1 LTTML
6 VLLAKH
12 GVVNTTQARPS
23 QVSHGCIHA
32 VWASDQL
39 AIVSRA
45 GGIMVPVREFVPRPC
60 QGVRSR
66 SLSPPQVVLHKKGEK
81 KDSAKKKEDWTDVY
95 CVIM

>member
-1 LTTML
+1 MAVKRGLGSLTTSFL
-6 VLLAKH
+6 F
-12 GVVNTTQARPS
+12 
-23 QVSHGCIHA
+23 
-32 VWASDQL
+32 
-39 AIVSRA
+39 SRA
-45 GGIMVPVREFVPRPC
+45 GGIMVPVREFGFKSC